1 MTMAKQGSHLPP
13 RLLVHWLSILANCT
27 PIDRKTGGIGIAIV
41 NDCGIELIDGRRYK
55 IISANNY
62 SRAYTINKSRGMV
75 VAKQLPQQKHR
86 APIEWRANWQLTT

>member
-1 MTMAKQGSHLPP
+1 MAKQGSHLPP

-41 NDCGIELIDGRRYK
+41 NDCRRYK